1 MKKLLMLFVCTICC
15 AIAHAQEYSAR
26 SGGQSNTGNYI
37 VQIVVSSKK
46 NPKNSSED
54 LGKRYAVHAVIF
66 KGLMAA
72 DGFGEQKPLAKDPN
86 VETTKAEFFNAFWNE
101 GGYKR
106 YASIVPSSLSV
117 MKNKQTKMTE
127 VSATVM
133 VDKESLQH
141 YLEESQVIDGFSNLW

>member
-1 MKKLLMLFVCTICC
+1 M
-15 AIAHAQEYSAR
+15 
-26 SGGQSNTGNYI
+26 G
-37 VQIVVSSKK
+37 
-46 NPKNSSED
+46 
-54 LGKRYAVHAVIF
+54 
-66 KGLMAA
+66 
-72 DGFGEQKPLAKDPN
+72 
-86 VETTKAEFFNAFWNE
+86 TTKGEFFKAFWDE

-106 YASIVPSSLSV
+106 DASIVPSSLSV